1 MGQYYRPCILK
12 KDYKTSKSNPVDVT
26 LVSWDFMDGAKLMEH
41 SYVGNWFVSAMCD
54 LLSQEK
60 YFGRPF
66 VWCGDY
72 ADEVEVNGV
81 STDIYEMASEKRDK
95 QIGDLAKEYNKKF
108 EENGVPTFGYVVN
121 LTKKEY
127 CTIPKHRDN
136 ELTIHPLPI
145 LCSSGNGRGGGDFDS
160 VIENDERIG
169 SWAFD
174 EIGIT
179 NDIEKY
185 KDFKK
190 IDGAFKE
197 DR

>member
-26 LVSWDFMDGAKLMEH
+26 LESWDFMDGAKLMEH

-81 STDIYEMASEKRDK
+81 STDIYVMAGKTK
-95 QIGDLAKEYNKKF
+95 LAKEYAKKYTKKF
-108 EENGVPTFGYVVN
+108 DKDGVPTFGYVVN

-127 CTIPKHRDN
+127 CTIPN
-136 ELTIHPLPI
+136 TNAENSEFVIHPLPI

-160 VIENDERIG
+160 VIENDERVG

-190 IDGAFKE
+190 IDGVFEE